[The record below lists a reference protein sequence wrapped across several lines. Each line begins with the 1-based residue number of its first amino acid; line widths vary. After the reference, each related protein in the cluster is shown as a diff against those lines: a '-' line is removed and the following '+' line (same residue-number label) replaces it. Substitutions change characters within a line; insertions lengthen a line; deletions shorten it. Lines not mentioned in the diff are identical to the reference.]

1 MSHKFLPHFTK
12 RATALKSEIAEEA
25 WDTKKDEGKW
35 VSREESISRFIYH
48 TRVSRPSRSLE
59 KDIRCRRDDVSSRLV
74 FAFVLHVKVEE
85 DSSKG
90 WPKGAVGI
98 IWKKKKE
105 YERWRK
111 YLFEVVYV
119 CICER
124 PVFLAYL

>member
-1 MSHKFLPHFTK
+1 MPHKFLPHFTK

-59 KDIRCRRDDVSSRLV
+59 KDIRCRRDNVSSRLV
-74 FAFVLHVKVEE
+74 FAFVLRVKVEE

-90 WPKGAVGI
+90 WPKGVVGI
-98 IWKKKKE
+98 IWKK
-105 YERWRK
+105 RK
-111 YLFEVVYV
+111 RNMRDGGNIYLKLYMCASVRDRYF
-119 CICER
+119 
-124 PVFLAYL
+124 